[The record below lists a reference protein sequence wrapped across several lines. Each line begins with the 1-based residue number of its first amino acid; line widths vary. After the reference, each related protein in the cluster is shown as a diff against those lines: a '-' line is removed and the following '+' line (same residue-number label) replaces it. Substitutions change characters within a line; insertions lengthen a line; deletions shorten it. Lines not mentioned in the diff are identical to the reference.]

1 MLHLNVTSTLCLGF
15 LIVLRSVEAPLER
28 PSARWSLVHEYVRR
42 VQHKGTSLQPC
53 KAISQVQGSTKWSTT
68 GFSKQGCR
76 SRLMPRSNEYQLSK
90 WVRKTEKS
98 HHTEP
103 MNEGMLCGEYKAV
116 NGYAALA
123 TRSTYHKW
131 EWSSQIGKAQWPLA
145 KGFGLMIPD
154 RWVF

>member
-116 NGYAALA
+116 NGYAYAKYL
-123 TRSTYHKW
+123 SQMGLKF
-131 EWSSQIGKAQWPLA
+131 QIGKAPWPLA